1 MKKKI
6 VVCKVCSETFERF
19 ASQPEGKYGWRCSA
33 ECVAEDA
40 KRRNARACVQCG
52 TFSVNGKVKI
62 CADCKRKPV
71 TSKCEFC
78 DSVCTMTRSKKQF
91 CNKYCRR
98 KFLRRASVTICECTW
113 CGKDFKRWM
122 FATGERGGGKYCSQH
137 CKHSAKR
144 LESYIKQ
151 KSKAAAKLQSNE
163 QWVYTQITEMEKKQ
177 QPKTEEQLWVQKI
190 NSVCNVNRHRE
201 AMAANYQ
208 IAEWRKKERN
218 QANDWKYGGAWGRIV
233 YLELKRLKQQQ
244 QQSQKQDYQWFL
256 WLTSVCSNQ
265 RKRMKRKRAG
275 GCLHGK

>member
-1 MKKKI
+1 
-6 VVCKVCSETFERF
+6 
-19 ASQPEGKYGWRCSA
+19 
-33 ECVAEDA
+33 
-40 KRRNARACVQCG
+40 
-52 TFSVNGKVKI
+52 
-62 CADCKRKPV
+62 
-71 TSKCEFC
+71 
-78 DSVCTMTRSKKQF
+78 
-91 CNKYCRR
+91 
-98 KFLRRASVTICECTW
+98 
-113 CGKDFKRWM
+113 M